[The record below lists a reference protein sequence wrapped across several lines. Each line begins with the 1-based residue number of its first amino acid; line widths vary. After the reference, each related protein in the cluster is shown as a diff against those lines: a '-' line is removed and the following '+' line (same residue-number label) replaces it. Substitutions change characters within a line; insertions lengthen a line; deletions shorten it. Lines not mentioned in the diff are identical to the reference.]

1 MLGKF
6 LYYCNLT
13 LREGLLFEFSR
24 GSFNGEG
31 PSIRANTV
39 YYFIYFIIF
48 SRLKQLIGRLRE
60 DATAVDPDML
70 ISNLEYVAEVVSI
83 MASRTE

>member
-1 MLGKF
+1 M
-6 LYYCNLT
+6 YYCNLT
-13 LREGLLFEFSR
+13 FREVLLFEFLR

-31 PSIRANTV
+31 PSIGANTV

>member
-1 MLGKF
+1 M
-6 LYYCNLT
+6 YYCNLIS
-13 LREGLLFEFSR
+13 REGLLFEFLR

-31 PSIRANTV
+31 PSIGANTV
-39 YYFIYFIIF
+39 HCFIYFIIF

>member
-1 MLGKF
+1 MNFYG
-6 LYYCNLT
+6 
-13 LREGLLFEFSR
+13 GLLMER
-24 GSFNGEG
+24 G
-31 PSIRANTV
+31 PLIRANTV